1 MNPDSTPRSQHD
13 QSGALKIKSLLRE
26 EWQHLIRISPSD
38 RPWQMPLAA
47 AFASGLPLLVGA
59 FFDRMD
65 FGQVSSLG
73 GLVFLYLP
81 RTPLYHR
88 MVSLM
93 VCAFAITAC
102 YAFGLMSHFFPPL
115 MVPVLTLVAV
125 LVTMLCR
132 FYALGPPSS
141 LFFLMAAAIGAY
153 TPLRAVE
160 LLPQMVGLIA
170 LGALLACLIGFFY
183 SMYILRLRVPL
194 PVDPLP
200 TPSFDYVVFD
210 AVIIGACV
218 GISLALAQMLGLQRP
233 YWVPVSCLTVI
244 HGASLRA
251 VWTRQVHR
259 VIGTAIG
266 LLPAWAIFMLPLN
279 PWTLSVAMMA
289 LTFIV
294 ETAIVRHYAFA
305 AIFIT
310 PLTLLLA
317 EAATIGQAPAGEL
330 IASRFFDTALGSF
343 VGLIG
348 GIALH
353 NPAFRR
359 VVGAQIRRWMPSR
372 FGG

>member
-1 MNPDSTPRSQHD
+1 
-13 QSGALKIKSLLRE
+13 
-26 EWQHLIRISPSD
+26 
-38 RPWQMPLAA
+38 
-47 AFASGLPLLVGA
+47 
-59 FFDRMD
+59 MD
-65 FGQVSSLG
+65 FGQVSSIG

-81 RTPLYHR
+81 RTPLHHR

-93 VCAFAITAC
+93 VCAFAIMAC

-115 MVPVLTLVAV
+115 MVPVLTVVAV

-132 FYALGPPSS
+132 FYALEAPGS
-141 LFFLMAAAIGAY
+141 LFFLMAASIGAY

-183 SMYILRLRVPL
+183 SMYMLRLRVPQ
-194 PVDPLP
+194 PVAPLP
-200 TPSFDYVVFD
+200 KPSFDYMVFD

-218 GISLALAQMLGLQRP
+218 GISLALAQLLQLQRP

-244 HGASLRA
+244 QGASLRA
-251 VWTRQVHR
+251 VWTRQAHR
-259 VIGTAIG
+259 VIGTAVG
-266 LLPAWAIFMLPLN
+266 LLPAWVLFMLPLN
-279 PWTLSVAMMA
+279 LWTLSVAMML

-317 EAATIGQAPAGEL
+317 EAATIGHAPAGEL
-330 IASRFFDTALGSF
+330 IASRFLDTVLGSF

-348 GIALH
+348 GIAMH

-359 VVGAQIRRWMPSR
+359 VLGAQMRRLVSAR